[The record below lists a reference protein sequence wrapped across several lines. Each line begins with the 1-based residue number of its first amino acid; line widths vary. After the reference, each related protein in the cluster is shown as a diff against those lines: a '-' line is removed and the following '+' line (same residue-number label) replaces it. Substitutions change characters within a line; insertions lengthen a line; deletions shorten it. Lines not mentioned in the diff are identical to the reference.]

1 LKTRDLALTVVLG
14 SLYLVLGFALQN
26 IAFGSVQVRVADVLY
41 PLIAV
46 LGFPCL
52 VGTFLGHLIFNMY
65 GFGTGIAL
73 GVFDLAS
80 PFIFL
85 VPKVLIWKFGNPSIK
100 RLTLTTFTHVLFVA
114 FWVAWLLY
122 TLFGLPFW
130 VSVLTVG
137 AGEFIAEI
145 LLGIPLTLSI
155 RNHVSKVENIE
166 TTKSRKNIE

>member
-1 LKTRDLALTVVLG
+1 
-14 SLYLVLGFALQN
+14 
-26 IAFGSVQVRVADVLY
+26 
-41 PLIAV
+41 
-46 LGFPCL
+46 
-52 VGTFLGHLIFNMY
+52 MY